1 MNEMKKVMVEIAEKS
16 NYANKQDLLK
26 EIENVFTSS
35 NNESEVIQNI
45 EKSRVFGEEVYNLEK
60 TYKFYVEFKKIFL
73 SSVLSLA
80 FK

>member
-1 MNEMKKVMVEIAEKS
+1 MNEMKKVMVKIAEESK
-16 NYANKQDLLK
+16 YANKEELLK

-35 NNESEVIQNI
+35 KDELEVIHNI
-45 EKSRVFGEEVYNLEK
+45 EKSRIFGEEILISEK